1 VKILR
6 FPIAFLLAIAFTGS
20 LFWFM
25 WSMISA
31 TVSVA
36 DLKPASKIEF
46 TRLVKDSEVR
56 LRRQQKVQR
65 EKPVQTQA
73 TPRMSKIT
81 FDRTVENKVEM
92 LAPDVNAKGSI
103 SRMSV
108 SVGGS
113 DRDVIPL
120 VRIEPE
126 YPQRAAQRGLEGF
139 VVVQFTITPAG
150 TIKDPVVVNAEPKG
164 VFDQAAIKAV
174 MRWKYNPKIEEGTA
188 VERRGV
194 QVRLSFQ
201 LEK

>member
-1 VKILR
+1 VRVLR
-6 FPIAFLLAIAFTGS
+6 FPIAFALALAFTGV

-25 WSMISA
+25 QSLISA
-31 TVSVA
+31 TVA
-36 DLKPASKIEF
+36 MAELRPAMKIEF
-46 TRLVKDSEVR
+46 TRLRRDTEAR
-56 LRRQQKVQR
+56 TRRQQKAQR
-65 EKPVQTQA
+65 EKPLQTQA
-73 TPRMSKIT
+73 TPRMSRIS
-81 FDRTVENKVEM
+81 FDRSGDKVEIIPPSM
-92 LAPDVNAKGSI
+92 DARSSM

-126 YPQRAAQRGLEGF
+126 YPQRAAQRGLEGY
-139 VVVQFTITPAG
+139 VVVRFTITPAG
-150 TIKDPVVVNAEPKG
+150 TIKDPTVVESEPKG
-164 VFDQAAIKAV
+164 IFDSAALKAV

-194 QVRLSFQ
+194 QVRLTFQ